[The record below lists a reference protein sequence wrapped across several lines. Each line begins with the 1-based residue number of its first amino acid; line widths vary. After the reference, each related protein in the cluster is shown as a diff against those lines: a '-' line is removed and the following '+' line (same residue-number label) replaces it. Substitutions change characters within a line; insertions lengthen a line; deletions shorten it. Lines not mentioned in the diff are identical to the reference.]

1 MKKIVLLIVLFSA
14 ISYNNLNGAQKVSV
28 MPGPRIITSQPAN
41 PAKATPAQPAGAI
54 IPVTPTLKTTIG
66 ATASGVIPVVPALK
80 QTAAA
85 AQPKVQVTTQK
96 VTPAREIK
104 SDNLKD
110 FEVAQWVNGK
120 TNFNRLTSGRII
132 KVAVMPG
139 ELVQTSSHFKIERK
153 PSKRDKDGRE
163 TWKIHAHKN
172 GNGWIKI
179 VEKKDVI
186 KKYHFTIHD

>member
-41 PAKATPAQPAGAI
+41 QAKATPAQPAGAI

-66 ATASGVIPVVPALK
+66 ASASTVIPITPK
-80 QTAAA
+80 PT
-85 AQPKVQVTTQK
+85 AQPAVQVTTQK

-179 VEKKDVI
+179 VEKKDGI

>member
-1 MKKIVLLIVLFSA
+1 MKKILLLIVLFSVA
-14 ISYNNLNGAQKVSV
+14 HYVALNGAQKVPV
-28 MPGPRIITSQPAN
+28 MAGPRIITSQPAN

-54 IPVTPTLKTTIG
+54 IPIAPKPVIG
-66 ATASGVIPVVPALK
+66 ASASAVIPIVPK
-80 QTAAA
+80 PT
-85 AQPKVQVTTQK
+85 AQPAVQVTTQK

-110 FEVAQWVNGK
+110 FDVAKWVNGK
-120 TNFNRLTSGRII
+120 TNFNGLTSGRII

-179 VEKKDVI
+179 IEKKDGM
-186 KKYHFTIHD
+186 KKYYFTIHD